1 MIEGISNTVVLIGGV
16 LSIVGILAG
25 GWLKWGRPKAK
36 QAEAVSEAILGR
48 PEVTDRSG
56 AVIQP
61 AQPGMVAQVAALTDT
76 VRELVNMHQRVDGVE
91 GEQKA
96 IRAEVAEFRIEIG
109 GRVKVLE
116 DARVEQ
122 VVSRAESAA
131 AFSAIEAAV
140 KANPDNE

>member
-1 MIEGISNTVVLIGGV
+1 MDLQSANAWLAAIGGV
-16 LSIVGILAG
+16 LLIG
-25 GWLKWGRPKAK
+25 GTIAAAIKWGRPKAR
-36 QAEAVSEAILGR
+36 QAEAVGEGILGR
-48 PEVTDRSG
+48 PEITDRSG

-76 VRELVNMHQRVDGVE
+76 VRELVNMHHRVDGVE
-91 GEQKA
+91 VAQAEM
-96 IRAEVAEFRIEIG
+96 RAEIAAVD

-140 KANPDNE
+140 KAPPTD